1 MHTSYTPILVHSYT
15 PLYTPS
21 DMTKQRSLI
30 WHLLDVV
37 LNIVIIV
44 GIVAGIRTFLVSPFQ
59 VEGDSMLDTLEHKE
73 YIIIN
78 KLAYFIGDPTRGD
91 VVVFRPPS
99 DHKKHYVKRI
109 IGIPR
114 DEVIIRSGKVYLKT
128 PESEKAVELSEP
140 YLNNHNAGHTYAHPP
155 NSGNTGEQRFTVPE
169 GHYFLLGDN
178 RQGSLDSRSFG
189 TQNSGSAFVPDKDV
203 KGKVWFVALPISK
216 IHVLEVPSYSF

>member
-1 MHTSYTPILVHSYT
+1 MQ
-15 PLYTPS
+15 
-21 DMTKQRSLI
+21 KQRSIL

-59 VEGDSMLDTLEHKE
+59 VEGDSMLDTLEHKQ

-78 KLAYFIGDPTRGD
+78 KLAYFTGNPVRGD

-109 IGIPR
+109 IGIPG
-114 DEVIIRSGKVYLKT
+114 DVVIIRGGKAYLKT
-128 PESEKAVELSEP
+128 PGSEKAVELSEP
-140 YLNNHNAGHTYAHPP
+140 YLNEHNANHTYAHPP
-155 NSGNTGEQRFTVPE
+155 NSGKTEEQTFEIPE

-189 TQNSGSAFVPDKDV
+189 AQAGGSAFVPDKDI
-203 KGKVWFVALPISK
+203 KGKVWFVALPISQ
-216 IHVLEVPSYSF
+216 IHVLEAPSYGL

>member
-1 MHTSYTPILVHSYT
+1 MH
-15 PLYTPS
+15 
-21 DMTKQRSLI
+21 KQRSLL
-30 WHLLDVV
+30 WHLLDVG

-78 KLAYFIGDPTRGD
+78 KLAYFIGNPVRGD
-91 VVVFRPPS
+91 IVVFRPPS

-109 IGIPR
+109 IGIPG
-114 DEVIIRSGKVYLKT
+114 DEVIIRGGKVYVIV
-128 PESEKAVELSEP
+128 PESQTSQEITEP
-140 YLNNHNAGHTYAHPP
+140 YLNSHNAGHTFSHPP

-169 GHYFLLGDN
+169 GSYFLLGDN

-189 TQNSGSAFVPDKDV
+189 AQAGSSAFVPDKDI

-216 IHVLEVPSYSF
+216 IHVLEKPEYGL

>member
-1 MHTSYTPILVHSYT
+1 MQ
-15 PLYTPS
+15 
-21 DMTKQRSLI
+21 KQRSLL
-30 WHLLDVV
+30 WHLLDVA

-59 VEGDSMLDTLEHKE
+59 VEGDSMLDTLEHKQ

-78 KLAYFIGDPTRGD
+78 KLGYFMGNPTRGD

-109 IGIPR
+109 IGIPG
-114 DEVIIRSGKVYLKT
+114 DIVTIRGGKVYLQT
-128 PESEKAVELSEP
+128 PRAEGAMELEEP
-140 YLNNHNAGHTYAHPP
+140 YLNEHNAGRTYIHPP
-155 NSGNTGEQRFTVPE
+155 NSGKTEEQRFEVPD

-189 TQNSGSAFVPDKDV
+189 AQAEGSPFVPDKDI
-203 KGKVWFVALPISK
+203 KGKVWFVALPISQ
-216 IHVLEVPSYSF
+216 IHVLEAPEYSL